1 MEQQTKLTIRAAKG
15 EKDIEVCAAMMAA
28 SDPWITLEMTY
39 AQCLPAFDGPCKEVY
54 IAEYEHEI
62 AGFVI
67 IQTGGTFK
75 GYIQTLCVAE
85 AYRGKGFGT
94 KILQFCEERILQMS
108 PNIFICVSAFN
119 KGAIKLYEAF
129 GFVLV
134 GELPNFV
141 KQGFTEL
148 LMRKTTG
155 AMLGYKPAQTQN
167 TVV

>member
-1 MEQQTKLTIRAAKG
+1 MEQETKLIIRPAKG
-15 EKDIEVCAAMMAA
+15 EKDIELSAAMMAA
-28 SDPWITLEMTY
+28 SDPWITLGMTY
-39 AQCLPAFDGPCKEVY
+39 EQCLPAFEGPCKEVY

-85 AYRGKGFGT
+85 AYRGKGLGT

-108 PNIFICVSAFN
+108 PNIFICVSSFN
-119 KGAIKLYEAF
+119 KGAIKLYDAF

-148 LMRKTTG
+148 LMRKTAG
-155 AMLGYKPAQTQN
+155 AMLGYKPAQTPN

>member
-1 MEQQTKLTIRAAKG
+1 MEQETKLTIRPANG
-15 EKDIEVCAAMMAA
+15 EKDIELCAAMMAA
-28 SDPWITLEMTY
+28 SDPWITLGMPY
-39 AQCLPAFDGPCKEVY
+39 KQCLPAFEGPCKEVY
-54 IAEYEHEI
+54 GAEYDDEI

-85 AYRGKGFGT
+85 AYRGRGFGT
-94 KILQFCEERILQMS
+94 AILRFCEERILQMS
-108 PNIFICVSAFN
+108 PNIFICVSSFN
-119 KGAIKLYEAF
+119 MGAIKLYEGF

-148 LMRKTTG
+148 LMRKTAG
-155 AMLGYKPAQTQN
+155 AMLGYAPAQPPN